1 MLREATPECA
11 ISRRAM
17 DPMNPHE
24 NRGSEEQRRIDCDGK
39 EASHQQCSSSG
50 IAHMVRQSIPL
61 TNLLEL
67 HGRVE

>member
-11 ISRRAM
+11 ITRRAM

-24 NRGSEEQRRIDCDGK
+24 NGVSEERRGIDYDGM
-39 EASHQQCSSSG
+39 EASHPQYSSSG

-61 TNLLEL
+61 TNLPKL
-67 HGRVE
+67 HVRVE